1 MAKAMMTLKEK
12 ILHLLSVGYS
22 QTSISEKTDIP
33 QSSISKILNGQQED
47 VLYSKGI
54 LLDALIEEQE
64 QK

>member
-1 MAKAMMTLKEK
+1 MNTIKDK
-12 ILHLLSVGYS
+12 ITFLLSLGYS

-54 LLDALIEEQE
+54 LLDALIEEQK
-64 QK
+64 QAA